1 MFCNMEK
8 RTKKNNIQ
16 SGKKAINSV
25 IWLLLAVF
33 LCIGLLVTGIY
44 FAGNWFFYQN
54 RHFTLRVLDLQE
66 NGPGYWGNKHA
77 LLTARAGLKLHQ
89 DNLWKIDPA
98 KVRSRIL
105 EIPSI
110 ASCEIR
116 RILPDT
122 LQVTISERIP
132 RAAIENP
139 SSPRVLA
146 ADGTVLNRYESLT
159 MPGVLPVITGF
170 GMTKAPAAGSKCPAA
185 DNALKLLNECLR
197 NYPDISIIYINIARK
212 DRMECFLRYRNRR
225 TYKAILPA
233 EGRFDYLLS
242 ALQSTIIDV
251 LKNNDPRTTFDL
263 SYRGQVIIRR

>member
-1 MFCNMEK
+1 MEK

-25 IWLLLAVF
+25 IWLLLAIL
-33 LCIGLLVTGIY
+33 LCIGLLIAGLY

-66 NGPGYWGNKHA
+66 NGPGYWGNKHT
-77 LLTARAGLKLHQ
+77 LLAARAGLKLQQ

-98 KVRSRIL
+98 KVRNRIM

-146 ADGTVLNRYESLT
+146 ADGTVLNRYESLA
-159 MPGVLPVITGF
+159 MPGALPVITGF
-170 GMTKAPAAGSKCPAA
+170 GMAKAPAAGSKCPAA

>member
-1 MFCNMEK
+1 MEK
-8 RTKKNNIQ
+8 RAKKNKVQ
-16 SGKKAINSV
+16 SGNKAVNNL
-25 IWLLLAVF
+25 IWLLLAVL
-33 LCIGLLVTGIY
+33 LCLALLGLGIY

-54 RHFTLRVLDLQE
+54 RHFTFRIFDLRE
-66 NGPGYWGNKHA
+66 NGPGYWGNKHT
-77 LLTARAGLKLHQ
+77 LLAKRIGLNINQ

-98 KVRSRIL
+98 RLRAKVL
-105 EIPSI
+105 KIPSI
-110 ASCEIR
+110 SSCEVR

-146 ADGTVLNRYESLT
+146 ADGTVLNRYESLA
-159 MPGVLPVITGF
+159 MPGALPVITGF

-197 NYPDISIIYINIARK
+197 NYPDITIIYVNIAQK

-225 TYKAILPA
+225 TYRAILPA
-233 EGRFDYLLS
+233 DGRFDYLLS

-251 LKNNDPRTTFDL
+251 LKNNDPRSTFDL
-263 SYRGQVIIRR
+263 SYRGQVVIRK